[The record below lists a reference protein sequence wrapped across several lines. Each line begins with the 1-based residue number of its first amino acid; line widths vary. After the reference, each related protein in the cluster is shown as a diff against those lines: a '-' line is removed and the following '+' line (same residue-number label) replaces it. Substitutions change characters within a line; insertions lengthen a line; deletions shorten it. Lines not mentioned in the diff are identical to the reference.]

1 MGLTLEQDNAMRILL
16 DRHNDKEKISVLQGI
31 AGSGKSF
38 LLSYLIQHLGYEE
51 NEVAFATYTGTA
63 AKILM
68 KQGLNA
74 STIHQLIYTP
84 IIRRGICVGFRKKF
98 TEDLLGLKLIIIDEF
113 SMVPQNI
120 LTDLLSY
127 HIPIIFVGDQA
138 QLPPIGEPNKLIHTA
153 HAILTE
159 PMRQALD
166 NPILWAANEVRLGNH
181 LPYGLHGN
189 DKTKILVTNKQQLDP
204 NWFRDD
210 VRIITG
216 LNKTREVI
224 NLQMAGSLVPLPGHR
239 IIFLKNDWQ
248 TFITNG
254 TIGEILSLEQRGFT
268 NYKLKILLD
277 DESTIIEDYV
287 ADFQKQSKP
296 NKQFFDFAYAITCHR
311 AQGATYD
318 NPGLIFDESSVFKE
332 NKYKW
337 LYTAISRF
345 TGDYNL
351 VIVR

>member
-189 DKTKILVTNKQQLDP
+189 ILFVGAKSNLKEEWLRPEVKILV
-204 NWFRDD
+204 
-210 VRIITG
+210 G
-216 LNKTREVI
+216 LNATRNTL
-224 NLQMAGSLVPLPGHR
+224 NLQMSGSAIPLTGHK

-254 TIGEILSLEQRGFT
+254 TVGEILSLEKKGFT

-337 LYTAISRF
+337 LYSALTRF
-345 TGDYNL
+345 TGNSNVAIL
-351 VIVR
+351 R

>member
-1 MGLTLEQDNAMRILL
+1 VGLTLEQDNAMRILL

-84 IIRRGICVGFRKKF
+84 IIRRGICVGFRKKI

-181 LPYGLHGN
+181 LPYGLHGDILFVGAKSN
-189 DKTKILVTNKQQLDP
+189 LKEEWLRPEVKILV
-204 NWFRDD
+204 
-210 VRIITG
+210 G
-216 LNKTREVI
+216 LNATRNTL
-224 NLQMAGSLVPLPGHR
+224 NLQMSGSAIPLTGHQ
-239 IIFLKNDWQ
+239 IIFLKNDW
-248 TFITNG
+248 TTMITNG
-254 TIGEILSLEQRGFT
+254 TIANIR
-268 NYKLKILLD
+268 KLKNIGWARYELEVELD
-277 DESTIIEDYV
+277 DGIIIEDYV

-318 NPGLIFDESSVFKE
+318 SPGLIIDESQYFKE
-332 NKYKW
+332 YRNHW
-337 LYTAISRF
+337 LYTALTRF
-345 TGDYNL
+345 TGNSNVAIL
-351 VIVR
+351 R